1 MNWFTNLNTAP
12 RLLLGFGVVILLL
25 GAAVLTGYRGMAT
38 VRDQSELAILIGELD
53 GNLHET
59 RTLVMTMLA
68 TAGSGGQAATR
79 DEVAANTARNDDLVR
94 RLESLTRDDPTFA
107 ERVREVTR
115 LRDEHR
121 RVREQQVLP
130 RLAEGQVASAREAVL
145 GPQFETYSRMR
156 KVLGSLAADAQRAA
170 EQSWLDARRLLVA
183 TSVAA
188 AALTLLIVA
197 GLTRITAA
205 PLRQLATV
213 ADRIAEGDLD
223 VPMPPPGRRDE
234 LGLLTEAFIRMI
246 GSLRTM
252 SAVARR
258 IADQDLTVQVQPQ
271 SPRDQ
276 LGQAFATMVGT
287 LRLSTARLSESV
299 NTLAATAS
307 EILAATTQVASGAAE
322 TGTAI
327 AQTTTTVEEVKQT
340 AQLASQKARQV
351 SDSAQKATQV
361 GQAGRQSV
369 SAAIEGMRHIQ
380 GQMESIAET
389 VVRLSEHSQSIG
401 EIIAAVN
408 DLAEQSNLL
417 AVNAAIEAAKAG
429 EHGRGFSVVA
439 QEVRSLAE
447 QSRQATAQVRGILHD
462 IQKSTT
468 AVVLATEQGSKAV
481 EAGMRQSTE
490 AGDAI
495 AQLSG
500 TVNEAAQA
508 ATQIAASS
516 QQQLVGTDQVALA
529 MQNIKQ
535 ASMQNVSATRQAET
549 AAHNLNQ
556 IGGALKEI
564 VARYRI

>member
-1 MNWFTNLNTAP
+1 MTWFTNLNTAP
-12 RLLLGFGVVILLL
+12 RLLLGFGAVILLL
-25 GAAVLTGYRGMAT
+25 GAAVLTGYRGMAEL
-38 VRDQSELAILIGELD
+38 RHQSELAIVIGELD

-59 RTLVMTMLA
+59 RALVMTMLT
-68 TAGSGGQAATR
+68 TAGSGGSAAAR
-79 DEVAANTARNDDLVR
+79 DDVATNTTRNDDLGR
-94 RLESLTRDDPTFA
+94 RLESLTRDDPSFA

-121 RVREQQVLP
+121 RVREQQVLA
-130 RLAEGQVASAREAVL
+130 RLAAGQVDLAREAVL
-145 GPQFETYSRMR
+145 GPQFETYSRLR
-156 KVLGSLAADAQRAA
+156 KVLGTLSADAQRAA
-170 EQSWLDARRLLVA
+170 EQSWHEARQLLVLA
-183 TSVAA
+183 AVAA
-188 AALTLLIVA
+188 LAIALLIVT
-197 GLTRITAA
+197 GLTRITAG
-205 PLRQLATV
+205 PLRQLAAV

-223 VPMPPPGRRDE
+223 VALPSAGRRDE
-234 LGLLTEAFIRMI
+234 LGMLTDAFIRMNA
-246 GSLRTM
+246 SLREM

-276 LGQAFATMVGT
+276 LGQALATMVST
-287 LRLSTARLSESV
+287 LRSSTTRLAESV
-299 NTLAATAS
+299 NTLAASAS

-340 AQLASQKARQV
+340 AQLASQKARLV

-361 GQAGRQSV
+361 GQAGRKSV

-380 GQMESIAET
+380 NQMETIAET

-468 AVVLATEQGSKAV
+468 AAVLATEQGSKAV

-495 AQLSG
+495 SQLSG

-556 IGGALKEI
+556 IGGTLKEI
-564 VARYRI
+564 VARYRL